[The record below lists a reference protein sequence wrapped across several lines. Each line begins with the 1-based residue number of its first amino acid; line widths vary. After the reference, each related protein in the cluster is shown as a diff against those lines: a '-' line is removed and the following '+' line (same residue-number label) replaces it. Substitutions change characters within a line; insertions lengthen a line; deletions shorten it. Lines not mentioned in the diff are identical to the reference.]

1 MKKHFLILFLIIF
14 SFSNSFGQSKKEQ
27 IEELNYRVDSLVR
40 ILGLERSSI
49 KQQKASLE
57 QQIVDLNNS
66 ITKLKAQA
74 LIDKNSLKTKD
85 EAIVKAASEKAQLSA
100 ALKEKNDSLNLVLA
114 DLEKLKPP
122 VKKKSNPFG
131 SGNEASTTIKFRDP
145 FGSVGSGV
153 KNGVENGPF
162 NGAESLY
169 EEGNIINGDE
179 NTSFNGQDSSIISN
193 VSPPHYSISFGKNK
207 KQQIK
212 QLNDRVDSLVRI
224 LGSERFIIKQQKASF
239 EQQIVD
245 LNNSITKLKAQALID
260 KNSLKT
266 KDEAIVKAASEKA
279 QLSTDLKE
287 KNDSLQIVLVK
298 IEKLKPLVKI
308 APVTLVEE
316 NKGPLKTVTI
326 GTQVWMTKNLD
337 VSTFRNGEIIPEAK
351 TSEEWE
357 AAGKNKQPVWC
368 YYDNDPK
375 NGEIYGKLY
384 NCYAVDD
391 SRGLAPAGWHVPT
404 VEEWKV
410 MYDNIGSIKKMQM
423 SPVYGPTKIKYLE
436 SGGFIDNVGDW
447 LPCSNCEDWN
457 SEYRNK
463 VACHVCKDKRGRRV
477 NIGKYIPKTRTKYEE
492 KGESLGWNGDNS
504 SGFSALPGGER
515 GGSYANFQYIGKNA
529 EWWSASFWNG
539 TTAFSYYWLLSDEY
553 SESGWLGNKEYGKSV
568 RCVKDNEA
576 GANGSGGKN
585 GAGKGKSGSED
596 GGLGKGEGEP
606 EKKPII
612 NASFPLYDIDYDCY
626 IHLQL
631 TVNANGE
638 VVAAKSIKSK
648 TTCTDQR
655 IINQVINEVIRQ
667 VKYKKEN
674 GAGLFYTTYTIKFR
688 AI

>member
-308 APVTLVEE
+308 APVTLVVE

-368 YYDNDPK
+368 YYNNNPQ
-375 NGEIYGKLY
+375 NGTIYGKLY
-384 NCYAVDD
+384 NYYAVKD
-391 SRGLAPAGWHVPT
+391 SRGLAPTGWHIST
-404 VEEWKV
+404 HEEWTLLFHFLGVGKN
-410 MYDNIGSIKKMQM
+410 DKTIKM
-423 SPVYGPTKIKYLE
+423 SPLYGPTKISYVDE
-436 SGGFIDNVGDW
+436 GGYYDRNWVA
-447 LPCSNCEDWN
+447 CSNCKVAS
-457 SEYRNK
+457 SEYK
-463 VACHVCKDKRGRRV
+463 KICPSCKGMGGRYV
-477 NIGKYIPKTRTKYEE
+477 QGNYIPKTKRKVETKENF
-492 KGESLGWNGDNS
+492 GWDGDNS
-504 SGFSALPGGER
+504 SGFSALPGGYRLGAYCEEV
-515 GGSYANFQYIGKNA
+515 GESAYWWFPSY
-529 EWWSASFWNG
+529 S
-539 TTAFSYYWLLSDEY
+539 EY
-553 SESGWLGNKEYGKSV
+553 SFYRGLGDYDGSLYYHISDLDDIGLSV